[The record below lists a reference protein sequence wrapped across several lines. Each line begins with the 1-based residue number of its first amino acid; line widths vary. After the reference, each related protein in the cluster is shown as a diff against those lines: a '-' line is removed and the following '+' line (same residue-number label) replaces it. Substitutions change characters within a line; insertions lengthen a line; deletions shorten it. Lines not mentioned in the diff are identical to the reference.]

1 MVRGYTR
8 ILTVN
13 LSESRSS
20 ISDVDEKLAY
30 DFIGGRGWAAKML
43 FEVPRKVGPFDPEN
57 PLIVAAGPLTLEGYP
72 PFGSRTTFA
81 AISPATE
88 SYGDSNVGGFLGL
101 RMRKA
106 GYDALVIT
114 GTAKDP
120 KYVVVN
126 NDDVEICD
134 AGELWGKGS
143 HITDEIIRSEY
154 GGDFSVAS
162 IGPAGEKLVKFACIN
177 VDWDRKRTRH
187 GQAGRT
193 GLGAVMG
200 SKKLKAIAVSGDK
213 DIPIAD
219 PDRLKEISKRAGRF
233 IVEEGSMPI
242 SAWLKTGTM
251 MVVDWANTNEALP
264 TLNFQ
269 KSSFEAVRTINA
281 DAMQSNLIAL
291 KACSNCSTPCEHLAT
306 SHEEDEESHIGVEYE
321 SAALLGSNL
330 GLDDFEELVRAN
342 YLCDDLGLDSITSGV
357 VISFVMEAV
366 EKGMIPPETL
376 GFRPAFGDAS
386 SVYRLIRM
394 IADRKGMG
402 DIMAEGVRTLAAKV
416 GRGSEKFAMQVKGL
430 EISGYDHRAAPA
442 MALSYATCDIGAHH
456 SRSWAITYDV
466 KTDRSSYGDDKID
479 HVIYLQHLRPMF
491 DMLGTCRFQHV
502 ELGLDPEFY
511 AQAYSAVV
519 GKDFSLKDLFKCAE
533 RVWNLTRSIW
543 AVRKGVKLEDDMLP
557 ERDFT
562 DAVPEGSTKGAKLD
576 KDKFRGMLRRY
587 YEKRGW
593 TPDGKPS
600 KEKLVELGLSDA
612 AKALYG

>member
-1 MVRGYTR
+1 MVLGYTR
-8 ILTVN
+8 VLTVN
-13 LSESRSS
+13 LSEGRSS
-20 ISDVDEKLAY
+20 VANVDEKLAY

-43 FEVPRKVGPFDPEN
+43 FEVPKKVGPFDPEN
-57 PLIVAAGPLTLEGYP
+57 PLIVAAGPLTLEGCP

-200 SKKLKAIAVSGDK
+200 SKKLKAITVSGDK
-213 DIPIAD
+213 DIPISD

-242 SAWLKTGTM
+242 STWLKTGTM